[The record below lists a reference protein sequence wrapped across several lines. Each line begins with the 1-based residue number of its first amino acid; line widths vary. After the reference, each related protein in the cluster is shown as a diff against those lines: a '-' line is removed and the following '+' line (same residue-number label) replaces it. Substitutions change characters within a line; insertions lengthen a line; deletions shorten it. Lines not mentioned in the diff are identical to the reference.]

1 MKKFLGI
8 LLAMLVLSMAAF
20 AADITVTLNGEA
32 IDFADQAPEIVE
44 GRTLVPLRAIF
55 EALGAS
61 VEWDQATKTVTS
73 SMDDVTV
80 KLTIGDNTLYR
91 NGEGVTLDVA
101 AQILNGRTM
110 VPARAIAEAYGV
122 DVQWDAATRTVVLTK
137 EAQAKKDGVVK
148 YSEAYVTGSDGLQT
162 VADPADASNEV
173 YFMESNA
180 GTNTSWNYFWIPGN
194 FKPGE
199 KYLVDFDVYLAT
211 DALGGEITEE
221 NPSVGICFSYGDTN
235 CVHHPD
241 NAEGKT
247 QHHGSTIDKKSSSVY
262 PGVKTW
268 THAYYVF
275 EMPETLNV
283 DAKMDFGIYA
293 NPVVANG
300 YAEKLAVNFYL
311 DNVSVELYEG
321 PAENGIH
328 TEESLKVAENKASF
342 DFATAQGL
350 VFDLNED
357 KDEFAISATAYE
369 YVDGNLIVT
378 AEGENADP
386 TITLKDCGMLTADKY
401 NAVAVRFKAE
411 GVLEDQRHIVVY
423 FATEYDDSLSQSKSI
438 TVKYDL
444 LEVDEDGYY
453 FAYIFM
459 PENPAWDGQ
468 ITKLRIDPGNS
479 MGLYTIDS
487 ITVLEK

>member
-162 VADPADASNEV
+162 VADPADASMKFTLWNLMPV
-173 YFMESNA
+173 QIHL
-180 GTNTSWNYFWIPGN
+180 GTIFGFPATSSPVKNILLILMFTLLQMLSAV
-194 FKPGE
+194 KLQ
-199 KYLVDFDVYLAT
+199 K
-211 DALGGEITEE
+211 
-221 NPSVGICFSYGDTN
+221 
-235 CVHHPD
+235 
-241 NAEGKT
+241 KT
-247 QHHGSTIDKKSSSVY
+247 
-262 PGVKTW
+262 
-268 THAYYVF
+268 
-275 EMPETLNV
+275 
-283 DAKMDFGIYA
+283 
-293 NPVVANG
+293 PV
-300 YAEKLAVNFYL
+300 
-311 DNVSVELYEG
+311 
-321 PAENGIH
+321 
-328 TEESLKVAENKASF
+328 
-342 DFATAQGL
+342 
-350 VFDLNED
+350 
-357 KDEFAISATAYE
+357 
-369 YVDGNLIVT
+369 
-378 AEGENADP
+378 
-386 TITLKDCGMLTADKY
+386 
-401 NAVAVRFKAE
+401 
-411 GVLEDQRHIVVY
+411 
-423 FATEYDDSLSQSKSI
+423 
-438 TVKYDL
+438 
-444 LEVDEDGYY
+444 
-453 FAYIFM
+453 
-459 PENPAWDGQ
+459 
-468 ITKLRIDPGNS
+468 
-479 MGLYTIDS
+479 
-487 ITVLEK
+487 